1 MRSCS
6 CVLRPPRIKAK
17 GDGSGAM
24 TDLQEDPVGEN
35 MVLSNR
41 DKTESSRECG
51 QDGRCVETE
60 QYQDHNDNK
69 GRG

>member
-41 DKTESSRECG
+41 DKTENSRECG